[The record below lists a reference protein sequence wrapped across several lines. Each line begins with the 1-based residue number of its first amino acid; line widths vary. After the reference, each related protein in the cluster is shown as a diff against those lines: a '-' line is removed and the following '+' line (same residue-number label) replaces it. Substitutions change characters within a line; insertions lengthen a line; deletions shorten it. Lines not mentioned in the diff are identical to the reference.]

1 MTSYKPALLFLSAAP
16 FALALP
22 VSAQMVQ
29 PVPGVTVPA
38 DPMSTLS
45 VHLRTL
51 AANPRNLFA
60 LLGAG
65 QAALEVGDPNAALGF
80 FARAEEIDPRNGR
93 AKAGLASTL
102 VQLEKPDDA
111 LRLFG
116 EAMSLGVPEADL
128 AKDRG
133 LAYDLRGDNR
143 RAQRDYAM
151 ALRKDPDD
159 EIMRRYALSL
169 GISGER
175 SQALTLL
182 DPLLRRQDQGAWR
195 ARAFILAMNNDVSG
209 ANAVAR
215 QVMPVSLA
223 GSMAPFLARL
233 PKLNPAER
241 AHAVNFGTMP
251 SDGQTFANVQVGDP
265 YKPSGVIIASN
276 NASPSSGLIP
286 SGQPLGRPAA
296 TARSEPLP
304 APRPPVQIAAASPLP
319 STATQV
325 PKPPAP
331 TPGFTASLPTTTRL
345 DQRVGQRIGD
355 VDPAKLPPEL
365 RGEAPRQVTMLP
377 RGTALPPPDNVRIPA
392 TQSMPAPVAVAVT
405 PVPPPAPLPKPE
417 PAVVAPPKPEPQLAQ
432 VTFAPKPEPVVA
444 TPTPP
449 PSVVTAATPT
459 PALPSSEPVKPP
471 VQTAMATP
479 SPGTTPVMTTPAPL
493 TTMSP
498 PPVVEPDAGVPAPK
512 PSPGFVGPPVDNTN
526 ASGTVAPFEVATPK
540 PDPVVVAAA
549 QPEPTKPVETPAAT
563 SRLASILSG
572 IEPEA
577 ESAPVALPSATEIR
591 AAQRA
596 AARKAAAQSAAQ
608 AEADA
613 AAQAEKDEKAK
624 KAALAKANPA
634 RLWVQVATGSN
645 ERALAATW
653 RKIRDANTTALK
665 PYGGYSV
672 SFRSTNRVLAG
683 PLRSA
688 ADARALVNALG
699 KAGVSATTYSS
710 ETGQEVVKLA
720 AK

>member
-1 MTSYKPALLFLSAAP
+1 MTSYKPALLPFGAAVLS
-16 FALALP
+16 FASPAF
-22 VSAQMVQ
+22 SQMVPPAQ
-29 PVPGVTVPA
+29 GVVVAA

-51 AANPRNLFA
+51 AANPRNLSA

-65 QAALEVGDPNAALGF
+65 QAALAVGDPNAALGF

-116 EAMSLGVPEADL
+116 EALSLGVSETDF

-133 LAYDLRGDNR
+133 LAYDLRGDSR
-143 RAQRDYAM
+143 RAQRDYAL
-151 ALRKDPDD
+151 ALRNGPDD
-159 EIMRRYALSL
+159 EVTRRYALSL
-169 GISGER
+169 GISGDR
-175 SQALTLL
+175 AQALTLL
-182 DPLLRRQDQGAWR
+182 DPLLRKQDQAAWR
-195 ARAFILAMNNDVSG
+195 ARAFILAMSNDVAG
-209 ANAVAR
+209 ANMVAR

-251 SDGQTFANVQVGDP
+251 SDGQTMANVDLGDP
-265 YKPSGVIIASN
+265 YKPAGTVIASN
-276 NASPSSGLIP
+276 NVSPSAGLIP
-286 SGQPLGRPAA
+286 SGAPLGKPAA
-296 TARSEPLP
+296 PIRSEPSTV
-304 APRPPVQIAAASPLP
+304 PRPPAQIAAASPLP
-319 STATQV
+319 SVPVAG

-331 TPGFTASLPTTTRL
+331 SPGFTTATRL

-365 RGEAPRQVTMLP
+365 RGEAPRQVTLLP
-377 RGTALPPPDNVRIPA
+377 KGSTLPPPDNVR
-392 TQSMPAPVAVAVT
+392 MPAVT
-405 PVPPPAPLPKPE
+405 PASAPLPVGGATAAPVPTMPSKPAE
-417 PAVVAPPKPEPQLAQ
+417 QLAQ
-432 VTFAPKPEPVVA
+432 VTFASQPALVA
-444 TPTPP
+444 ATPP
-449 PSVVTAATPT
+449 PPPPT
-459 PALPSSEPVKPP
+459 TTTTVSADPPKPP
-471 VQTAMATP
+471 VQVVMATP
-479 SPGTTPVMTTPAPL
+479 VSPPVTASATTMPAPMTTTSPL
-493 TTMSP
+493 P
-498 PPVVEPDAGVPAPK
+498 PTPVVEADPAVPASTPAA
-512 PSPGFVGPPVDNTN
+512 GFVGTPIESAPDRGPPV
-526 ASGTVAPFEVATPK
+526 PFEVATPK
-540 PDPVVVAAA
+540 AEPVAMAAA
-549 QPEPTKPVETPAAT
+549 TASEPVKPAESATPT

-577 ESAPVALPSATEIR
+577 ESVPVALPSATEIR

-596 AARKAAAQSAAQ
+596 AARKAAAQAAAQ

-613 AAQAEKDEKAK
+613 AALAEKEEKAK
-624 KAALAKANPA
+624 KAAAIKANPA

-653 RKIRDANTTALK
+653 RKIRDANAAALK
-665 PYGGYSV
+665 PYGGYSTP
-672 SFRSTNRVLAG
+672 FRSTNRVLAG

-688 ADARALVNALG
+688 ADARALVNILG
-699 KAGVSATTYSS
+699 KAGVSATTYNS
-710 ETGQEVVKLA
+710 EAGQEVVKLA